1 MMRLVTHEVT
11 VVEENSS
18 NTTNMAPNNSNH
30 YLEETYKQYVA
41 SLSDAVNI
49 VNQCSTRFL
58 DLKVLKS
65 SLYIIIP

>member
-18 NTTNMAPNNSNH
+18 NTTNMAPNNSNG
-30 YLEETYKQYVA
+30 YLEETYEQYVA

-49 VNQCSTRFL
+49 VNQC
-58 DLKVLKS
+58 
-65 SLYIIIP
+65 